1 MTMTQAWSEEMV
13 EVAGINLQMVKGGSG
28 ESLLILHD
36 EMGYPGWLKYHEAL
50 SKEYQLNSPFHPG
63 FGESEELDWVMGMRD
78 LSGWYLGCLDQ
89 LGLEGI
95 NIIGFGYTLE
105 IRFFS

>member
-50 SKEYQLNSPFHPG
+50 S
-63 FGESEELDWVMGMRD
+63 
-78 LSGWYLGCLDQ
+78 LSL
-89 LGLEGI
+89 I
-95 NIIGFGYTLE
+95 HI
-105 IRFFS
+105 

>member
-36 EMGYPGWLKYHEAL
+36 EMGHPGWLPSKSSRLGTKSGLRTSRNQSGARDVGSGQKYCDRIRGHA
-50 SKEYQLNSPFHPG
+50 
-63 FGESEELDWVMGMRD
+63 SE
-78 LSGWYLGCLDQ
+78 
-89 LGLEGI
+89 
-95 NIIGFGYTLE
+95 TH
-105 IRFFS
+105 